1 MTNMRSLLALAFV
14 LLLCGA
20 VLPAD
25 DGPLSHWKS
34 GVKVGPVSDSEQHS
48 IHAYFN
54 TSPESPDGRWVLFYA
69 SQTPEGHHGEIVIR
83 ERATGNEQ
91 VLAKRVSVEDAHR
104 AACQQWLSGGKR
116 VAYHAV
122 LDDGTCYVY
131 VVDLEPRFV
140 HELTQGR
147 QIGVGQ
153 PRHDLLPLYGPH
165 WNPGQHR
172 GLELLNVATR
182 KIEAT
187 DLTPEAIQAAYPDW
201 IAKQF
206 GDEPISLFFPLLSP
220 DASRVLFKLAAPAGG
235 DFRSAQA
242 SQRLGLFGYD
252 LKNSRF
258 LFQQASWGHPA
269 WHPNS
274 RDVLN
279 TNGRVT
285 NSDTGQVSLL
295 PGRNRFPG
303 SHPSYSPDG
312 KLFATDVQL
321 GEEPFDGP
329 SGSWAVVVGDVST
342 GEFVQLHQFD
352 NSQGARSWRVSHPH
366 PAFSP
371 DGRRL
376 YFNVSDGKWTRL
388 FVAEA
393 AQPES

>member
-1 MTNMRSLLALAFV
+1 MRTLPLAVSLLFLANTIT
-14 LLLCGA
+14 A
-20 VLPAD
+20 AD
-25 DGPLSHWKS
+25 DRPLEAWKK
-34 GVKVGPVSDSEQHS
+34 GVSVAPVSSAERHS

-69 SQTPEGHHGEIVIR
+69 SATPEGHRGDIVIR
-83 ERATGNEQ
+83 ERATGTEQ

-104 AACQQWLSGGKR
+104 AACQQWLSGGKH

-122 LDDGTCYVY
+122 LDNGTCYVY

-140 HELTQGR
+140 HELLQGR
-147 QIGVGQ
+147 QIGFGQ
-153 PRHDLLPLYGPH
+153 PLHDLLPLYGPH

-182 KIEAT
+182 KVESTA
-187 DLTPEAIQAAYPDW
+187 LTPETIRAAYPESV
-201 IAKQF
+201 ASQF
-206 GDEPISLFFPLLSP
+206 GERPISVFFPLLSP
-220 DASRVLFKLAAPAGG
+220 DASRVLFKLATPSGG
-235 DFRSAQA
+235 NFRSSEA

-285 NSDTGQVSLL
+285 NSDTGQITLL

-303 SHPSYSPDG
+303 SHPSFSPDG
-312 KLFATDVQL
+312 KLFTTDVQL

-329 SGSWAVVVGDVST
+329 AGAWAVVVGDVRT
-342 GEFVQLHQFD
+342 GEFVKLYQFD

-371 DGRRL
+371 DGQRL

-388 FVAEA
+388 FVAEIP
-393 AQPES
+393 Q